1 MATLDPGT
9 GPESESSR
17 TVAIDADG
25 AGELFDALSSATARE
40 ILTALYERPR
50 TASAVA
56 DAVDTSVQNVH
67 HHFDQLREA
76 DLIAV
81 TGTRRSAQGR
91 EMKVH
96 APAADGLVLFAGAEP
111 GADEVGEEDRTDCER
126 IAGLALFV
134 AAGVAL
140 WRYFASR

>member
-1 MATLDPGT
+1 MATLEQETAVEGD
-9 GPESESSR
+9 SSW
-17 TVAIDADG
+17 TVAIGADG

-96 APAADGLVLFAGAEP
+96 APTTDGLVLFAGAEP
-111 GADEVGEEDRTDCER
+111 GADEEEEADCQR

-134 AAGVAL
+134 AAGFVL